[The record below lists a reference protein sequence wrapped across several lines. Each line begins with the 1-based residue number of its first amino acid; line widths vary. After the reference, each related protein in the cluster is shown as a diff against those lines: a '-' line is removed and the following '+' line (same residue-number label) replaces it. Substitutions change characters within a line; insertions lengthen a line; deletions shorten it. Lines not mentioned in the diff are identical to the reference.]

1 MIINYLNI
9 LRTRRCPS
17 KTDSKAIVYSN
28 AMLTKAIALK
38 DFQPITRR
46 NPQIINACGYFK
58 LSQLTQSDALEW
70 QKASHPFSS

>member
-1 MIINYLNI
+1 
-9 LRTRRCPS
+9 
-17 KTDSKAIVYSN
+17 
-28 AMLTKAIALK
+28 MLTKAIALK